1 MKLYFLFI
9 VICTYILFSSCD
21 NRIDYF
27 GEVNKPPILKLYR
40 NGVVLTDSTFSDSIK
55 IGQNYFLRYNIS
67 DEEKIGIKVKLMK
80 PLITIDFDNEL
91 LIFTGVAEGQNSL
104 TMIAEDSFHKKAEV
118 SILLTVFRNIPP
130 VARFTVKKIGISSPY
145 EYEID
150 ASSSYDRDKRFNG
163 EIVEY
168 EYTLANYRL
177 NTTLNKI
184 RYVFGTF
191 GQKNISVRVKDNNGD
206 WSGLVSGFS
215 IIF

>member
-80 PLITIDFDNEL
+80 LNIIL
-91 LIFTGVAEGQNSL
+91 MRGI
-104 TMIAEDSFHKKAEV
+104 KKRW
-118 SILLTVFRNIPP
+118 I
-130 VARFTVKKIGISSPY
+130 
-145 EYEID
+145 
-150 ASSSYDRDKRFNG
+150 
-163 EIVEY
+163 IVIY
-168 EYTLANYRL
+168 
-177 NTTLNKI
+177 
-184 RYVFGTF
+184 
-191 GQKNISVRVKDNNGD
+191 
-206 WSGLVSGFS
+206 
-215 IIF
+215 